1 MQGNLKTLITFAQNN
16 LLVDFSI
23 LATGTGIFY
32 LVVLTLLEI
41 VLGIDNII
49 FISIITDR
57 LVKEDQGKAR
67 VLGLSLALIIRILL
81 LMGVSFIMT
90 LDKDPLFTIYG
101 QEFTGHSLVLLIGGL
116 FLIYKSVGE
125 MHSSVKGNEEHG
137 GKKKKTRLGAVVMQ
151 IVMVDFIFSFDSVIS
166 AIGMTNDIRHETH
179 GNPLIIIVAAVI
191 ISMLIML
198 AFAKPIANFINSRP
212 TIKMIA
218 LGFLVTIGV
227 LLIAEAFEQHI
238 PKGYIYFAMVY
249 ALLVEFLNIR
259 MRKNKGESE

>member
-1 MQGNLKTLITFAQNN
+1 M
-16 LLVDFSI
+16 DFDI
-23 LATGTGIFY
+23 LTTGIGIFY

-49 FISIITDR
+49 FISIITNS
-57 LVKEDQGKAR
+57 LVKQDQSKAR
-67 VLGLSLALIIRILL
+67 ILGLSLALVIRLL
-81 LMGVSFIMT
+81 LLSVVSWIMQLDQNFLFKGVEWLHYFPYTDEKI
-90 LDKDPLFTIYG
+90 
-101 QEFTGHSLVLLIGGL
+101 TGHSLVLLIGGL

-125 MHSSVKGNEEHG
+125 MHSSIKGAHTET
-137 GKKKKTRLGAVVMQ
+137 KKKRKVRLGAVVLQ
-151 IVMVDFIFSFDSVIS
+151 IVAIDFIFSFDSVIS

-179 GNPLIIIVAAVI
+179 GNPFVIIVLAVI
-191 ISMLIML
+191 ISMIIML
-198 AFAKPIANFINSRP
+198 IFSRPIANFINARP

-227 LLIAEAFEQHI
+227 LLIAEAFGQHI

-259 MRKNKGESE
+259 MRKNNKEPEL